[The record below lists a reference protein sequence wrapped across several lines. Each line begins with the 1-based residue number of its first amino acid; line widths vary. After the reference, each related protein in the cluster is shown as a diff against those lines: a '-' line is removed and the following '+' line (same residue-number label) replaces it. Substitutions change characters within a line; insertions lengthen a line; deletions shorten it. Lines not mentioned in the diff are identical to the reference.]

1 MLVKATCHGSTF
13 EIARRK
19 VLRAL
24 IEFRIR
30 GVKTSKH
37 RSMSFVI
44 AFSLT

>member
-30 GVKTSKH
+30 GVKTSKQ
-37 RSMSFVI
+37 RLVSSI
-44 AFSLT
+44 IPFSLT

>member
-30 GVKTSKH
+30 GVKTSKQ
-37 RSMSFVI
+37 RFMQFI
-44 AFSLT
+44 IPF